1 MEAAALISSYEQLVT
16 DGKIKPDDN
25 QREIMR
31 VFATLEEEGTRPA
44 VSGLRKLIAG
54 KKQQETIRGV
64 YLWGHVGRGKSMLM
78 DIFYNRSGIHPKQ
91 RVHFH
96 RFMLDVHARVHAWRK
111 QHGSDQKSG
120 NPVVE
125 IARLIAKE
133 VRLLCLDELQVTDV
147 ADAMILEQL
156 FLTLSAE
163 GVRVVFTSNRKPE
176 DLYQGGIQRDRFM
189 QFIRLVREQLIVL
202 SLTDGDDYRM
212 KQIKS
217 LDSVYLYP
225 VNARTQKELNDTFI
239 ALTSNEKPY
248 MMDLEVQGRSLHVP
262 EVFGGIAKLSFN
274 ELCSKALGA
283 SDYIAIAQHFHTV
296 LLSGIPKLTPEKR
309 NEAKRFITLIDT
321 LYEHKVKLICTA
333 DDRPEKLYTEGDGAF
348 EFGRTVSRLVE
359 MQSERYLSTNH
370 QIIKIVQPQYA
381 SNA

>member
-1 MEAAALISSYEQLVT
+1 
-16 DGKIKPDDN
+16 
-25 QREIMR
+25 
-31 VFATLEEEGTRPA
+31 
-44 VSGLRKLIAG
+44 
-54 KKQQETIRGV
+54 
-64 YLWGHVGRGKSMLM
+64 
-78 DIFYNRSGIHPKQ
+78 
-91 RVHFH
+91 
-96 RFMLDVHARVHAWRK
+96 
-111 QHGSDQKSG
+111 
-120 NPVVE
+120 
-125 IARLIAKE
+125 
-133 VRLLCLDELQVTDV
+133 
-147 ADAMILEQL
+147 
-156 FLTLSAE
+156 
-163 GVRVVFTSNRKPE
+163 
-176 DLYQGGIQRDRFM
+176 
-189 QFIRLVREQLIVL
+189 
-202 SLTDGDDYRM
+202 
-212 KQIKS
+212 
-217 LDSVYLYP
+217 